1 MSGFS
6 DFIKRLSCR
15 SQCAL
20 NEHAVIIETGNVLDL
35 TQYQL
40 TMKDVRDLNRI
51 ASKRKIKIDDEE
63 PKISEV

>member
-1 MSGFS
+1 MGAFS

-20 NEHAVIIETGNVLDL
+20 NENAVIIETGNVMDL
-35 TQYQL
+35 TQYKL

-51 ASKRKIKIDDEE
+51 ASKRKIKIENEE
-63 PKISEV
+63 PKVSEV